1 MSDDEFLMDDGAEED
16 YGFEYEDEDGEDEA
30 DADVENRYYNA
41 KALKEDDPDA
51 AIREFKAVVELESE
65 KGEWGFKALKQ
76 QTKINFHRGRH
87 TEALESYTELLSYT
101 KSAVTRN
108 TSEKA
113 INNILD
119 YVSNS
124 PTLDLGTMERFYD
137 VTKRALEQSK
147 NERLSIKTDLKLA
160 RLWLARQEWNR
171 LTKTLRELHD
181 YCVDEDGS
189 NDQSKGTI
197 LLEVYALEI
206 QMYGEQANYKKLKET
221 YTATQSVKSAIPHPR
236 IQGVIRE
243 CGGKMHMAEKNWSAA
258 QVDFFQSF
266 LNYDEAGSPQRI
278 QVLKYLVVAQMLMGS
293 EIDPFDSQETKPYK
307 NDPQITAMTD
317 LVRAYQHREV
327 HTAEKI
333 LKDNHDTIMADPF
346 IRQYIDDVLGGL
358 RTQYLIDLIQPYKR
372 IELSFLANHLNMTSA
387 AVEHL
392 LQTLI
397 LDGRVPGKIDQVH
410 QRLILDRPS
419 SSSSSSTL
427 TSQKYAALRR
437 WADALE
443 GLGSDVGRKL
453 TTSYAG
459 GNGSGGAAAAA
470 AAAAQ
475 GLSMG
480 MGMGAGGAPGAFS
493 SGALGGAGSP
503 SLGGAGSG
511 GGGMGG
517 FGMMKA

>member
-41 KALKEDDPDA
+41 KALKEDDKDA
-51 AIREFKAVVELESE
+51 AIREFKAVVELEGE

-87 TEALESYTELLSYT
+87 SEALESYTELLSYT

-171 LTKTLRELHD
+171 LTKTLRYLHE
-181 YCVDEDGS
+181 YCMEEDGS

-206 QMYGEQANYKKLKET
+206 QMFGEQGNYKKLKET

-333 LKDNHDTIMADPF
+333 LKGE
-346 IRQYIDDVLGGL
+346 QV
-358 RTQYLIDLIQPYKR
+358 
-372 IELSFLANHLNMTSA
+372 FLAGADFPPTALVTDVAVSPISTS
-387 AVEHL
+387 
-392 LQTLI
+392 
-397 LDGRVPGKIDQVH
+397 P
-410 QRLILDRPS
+410 
-419 SSSSSSTL
+419 
-427 TSQKYAALRR
+427 
-437 WADALE
+437 
-443 GLGSDVGRKL
+443 
-453 TTSYAG
+453 
-459 GNGSGGAAAAA
+459 
-470 AAAAQ
+470 
-475 GLSMG
+475 
-480 MGMGAGGAPGAFS
+480 
-493 SGALGGAGSP
+493 
-503 SLGGAGSG
+503 
-511 GGGMGG
+511 
-517 FGMMKA
+517 

>member
-51 AIREFKAVVELESE
+51 AIRELKAVVELEPE

-76 QTKINFHRGRH
+76 QIKINFHRGRH
-87 TEALESYTELLSYT
+87 TEALESYEVLLSYT

-171 LTKTLRELHD
+171 LTKTLKQLHE
-181 YCVDEDGS
+181 YCTDEEGDS

-206 QMYGEQANYKKLKET
+206 QMYGEQGNYKKLKET
-221 YTATQSVKSAIPHPR
+221 YTATQFVKSAIPHPR

-243 CGGKMHMAEKNWSAA
+243 CGGKMHMAE
-258 QVDFFQSF
+258 
-266 LNYDEAGSPQRI
+266 
-278 QVLKYLVVAQMLMGS
+278 S
-293 EIDPFDSQETKPYK
+293 E
-307 NDPQITAMTD
+307 
-317 LVRAYQHREV
+317 L
-327 HTAEKI
+327 
-333 LKDNHDTIMADPF
+333 
-346 IRQYIDDVLGGL
+346 
-358 RTQYLIDLIQPYKR
+358 
-372 IELSFLANHLNMTSA
+372 
-387 AVEHL
+387 
-392 LQTLI
+392 TL
-397 LDGRVPGKIDQVH
+397 
-410 QRLILDRPS
+410 
-419 SSSSSSTL
+419 
-427 TSQKYAALRR
+427 
-437 WADALE
+437 
-443 GLGSDVGRKL
+443 
-453 TTSYAG
+453 
-459 GNGSGGAAAAA
+459 
-470 AAAAQ
+470 
-475 GLSMG
+475 
-480 MGMGAGGAPGAFS
+480 
-493 SGALGGAGSP
+493 
-503 SLGGAGSG
+503 
-511 GGGMGG
+511 
-517 FGMMKA
+517 

>member
-51 AIREFKAVVELESE
+51 AIRELKAVVELEPE

-76 QTKINFHRGRH
+76 QIKINFHRGRH
-87 TEALESYTELLSYT
+87 TEALESYEVLLSYT

-171 LTKTLRELHD
+171 LTKTLKQLHE
-181 YCVDEDGS
+181 YCTDEEGDS

-206 QMYGEQANYKKLKET
+206 QMYGEQGNYKKLKET
-221 YTATQSVKSAIPHPR
+221 YTATQ
-236 IQGVIRE
+236 
-243 CGGKMHMAEKNWSAA
+243 
-258 QVDFFQSF
+258 F
-266 LNYDEAGSPQRI
+266 
-278 QVLKYLVVAQMLMGS
+278 VLKYLVVAQMLMGS

-317 LVRAYQHREV
+317 LVGAYQLREV

-333 LKDNHDTIMADPF
+333 LKENHETIMADPF
-346 IRQYIDDVLGGL
+346 IRAYIDDVLGGL

-372 IELSFLANHLNMTSA
+372 IELSFLANHLNMTPL

-397 LDGRVPGKIDQVH
+397 LDGRVQGKIDGVH
-410 QRLILDRPS
+410 NRLLLTSTS
-419 SSSSSSTL
+419 SNL

-437 WADALE
+437 WTDALE
-443 GLGSDVGRKL
+443 GVGQEVGRKL
-453 TTSYAG
+453 THSYAG
-459 GNGSGGAAAAA
+459 GSMERGGGGGGGGGPGGAGQGGAGTGGVPPLGPGGLLGSSSLAA
-470 AAAAQ
+470 
-475 GLSMG
+475 GLSG
-480 MGMGAGGAPGAFS
+480 S
-493 SGALGGAGSP
+493 SGALGGG
-503 SLGGAGSG
+503 LGGL
-511 GGGMGG
+511 
-517 FGMMKA
+517 MMKG